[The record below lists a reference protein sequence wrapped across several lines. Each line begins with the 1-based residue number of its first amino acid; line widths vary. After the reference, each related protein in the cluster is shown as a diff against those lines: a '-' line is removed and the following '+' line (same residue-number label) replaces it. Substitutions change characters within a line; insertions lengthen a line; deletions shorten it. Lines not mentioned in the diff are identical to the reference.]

1 MVSWLLMW
9 ACFGLGVYGAQQRN
23 MVSPGRTTHCGRP
36 GLANSTCSQLFT
48 NSHVQLGTV
57 VVCVLAIQP
66 ALGFIH
72 HSQFAKTGSR
82 GIFSHAHI
90 WWGRIWLV
98 LGVINGGLGLQLADA
113 SNSLIIAY
121 SVIAVVMYL
130 VYTVVKSLVSFRS
143 RGRRNNGSLNGRK
156 VSGAGS
162 GYAEHGDEMNLN
174 RYPDHQYAQHGK

>member
-1 MVSWLLMW
+1 M
-9 ACFGLGVYGAQQRN
+9 
-23 MVSPGRTTHCGRP
+23 
-36 GLANSTCSQLFT
+36 
-48 NSHVQLGTV
+48 
-57 VVCVLAIQP
+57 VCVLAIQP

-98 LGVINGGLGLQLADA
+98 LGVINGGLGLQLAGS
-113 SNSLIIAY
+113 SNSLVIAY
-121 SVIAVVMYL
+121 SVIAVIMYL
-130 VYTVVKSLVSFRS
+130 VYAVVKSLVSFRS
-143 RGRRNNGSLNGRK
+143 RSRRNNGSLNGRK

-174 RYPDHQYAQHGK
+174 RYPDHQYAHHGK